1 VNLRSRLFL
10 GISGLVAVA
19 LLGLVL
25 GLYGVLHLTQTQND
39 AMTKDLG
46 IIEASQGLGHE
57 LNKQLALL
65 IAEKFDRR
73 ALETSDEA
81 FQRWLVVAAANA
93 TYQSD
98 RDAVESIQR
107 DYITFKEMLDQ
118 SSALRSELL
127 QNNEFSAS
135 ILAMRDRISLVQAS
149 YIDHAQR
156 MATSTQERATLIA
169 TLLGLVIVAMVLIGL
184 ITANSITQRVGR
196 PIEALARAADRIGR
210 GDFRVMLP
218 TSPIA
223 ELGVLSRRFG
233 LMADSLQEFKNS
245 DLAALHAESKR
256 LQAVLDSMDGG
267 LLIFNCNAEIEHIN
281 PVARRQLGCDE
292 SDLGRRLGE
301 VLDYPELDI
310 QLERVA
316 KEGHTCEEGEQDL
329 QVVAGGET
337 RVLSYNL
344 SSVSNDESQVICA
357 VMVLRDV
364 TTQRAFERV
373 RSEFVLRA
381 SHELRTP
388 VAGMHMAF
396 ALLRERLKLPAES
409 REAELA
415 QTVDEEMRRLV
426 CLIND
431 LLNFSRYQSG
441 LQKIEPSVCDIELL
455 LMQSHQRFAGQAQD
469 QEVDLQV
476 EIKGKLPDLELDQ
489 LKMSRVL
496 DNLIG
501 NALRHTSPRG
511 HIKLKAGRKGDRLMM
526 YVEDDGE
533 GISRTQQSR
542 VFEPFAQVSNKRGGV
557 GLGLA
562 LCKEIVQ
569 LHGGII
575 GMDSTPGKGT
585 RVSISLPI

>member
-65 IAEKFDRR
+65 IAGKFDRSTLK
-73 ALETSDEA
+73 ASDEA
-81 FQRWLVVAAANA
+81 FQRWLVAATANA

-98 RDAVESIQR
+98 RDAVESIRR
-107 DYITFKEMLDQ
+107 DYTTFKQMLDR

-127 QNNEFSAS
+127 QNNEFSAA

-169 TLLGLVIVAMVLIGL
+169 TLLGLVILAMLLIGL
-184 ITANSITQRVGR
+184 ITANSIAQRVGR

-210 GDFRVMLP
+210 GDFQVMLP

-223 ELGVLSRRFG
+223 ELGVLSSRFG

-245 DLAALHAESKR
+245 DLAALQAERQR

-267 LLIFNCNAEIEHIN
+267 LLIFNCEAELEHIN

-301 VLDYPELDI
+301 VLDYPELDE
-310 QLERVA
+310 QLARVA
-316 KEGHTCEEGEQDL
+316 SGQTHEEGEQDL

-337 RVLSYNL
+337 RVLSYSL

-441 LQKIEPSVCDIELL
+441 LQKIEPSVCDIQSLL
-455 LMQSHQRFAGQAQD
+455 TQSHQRFAGQAQD
-469 QEVDLQV
+469 QEVDLQL
-476 EIKGKLPDLELDQ
+476 EIKGQLPDLELDQ
-489 LKMSRVL
+489 LKISRVL

-501 NALRHTSPRG
+501 NALRHTSPGG
-511 HIKLKAGRKGDRLMM
+511 HIKLKAVRKGGRLMIH
-526 YVEDDGE
+526 VEDNGE

>member
-1 VNLRSRLFL
+1 MNLRSRLFL

-65 IAEKFDRR
+65 IAGKFDRSTLK
-73 ALETSDEA
+73 ASDEA

-98 RDAVESIQR
+98 RDAVESIRR
-107 DYITFKEMLDQ
+107 DYTTFKQMLDR

-127 QNNEFSAS
+127 QNNEFSAA

-169 TLLGLVIVAMVLIGL
+169 TLLGLVILAMLLIGL
-184 ITANSITQRVGR
+184 ITANSIAQRVGR

-210 GDFRVMLP
+210 GDFQVMLP

-223 ELGVLSRRFG
+223 ELGVLSSRFG

-245 DLAALHAESKR
+245 DLAALQAERQR

-267 LLIFNCNAEIEHIN
+267 LLIFNCEAELEHIN

-301 VLDYPELDI
+301 VLDYPELDE
-310 QLERVA
+310 QLARVA
-316 KEGHTCEEGEQDL
+316 SGQTHEEGEQDL

-337 RVLSYNL
+337 RVLSYSL

-441 LQKIEPSVCDIELL
+441 LQKIEPSVCDIQSLL
-455 LMQSHQRFAGQAQD
+455 TQSHQRFAGQAQD
-469 QEVDLQV
+469 QEVDLQL
-476 EIKGKLPDLELDQ
+476 EIKGQLPDLELDQ
-489 LKMSRVL
+489 LKISRVL

-501 NALRHTSPRG
+501 NALRHTSPGG
-511 HIKLKAGRKGDRLMM
+511 HIKLKAVRKGGRLMIH
-526 YVEDDGE
+526 VEDNGE

>member
-1 VNLRSRLFL
+1 MNLRSRLFL

-65 IAEKFDRR
+65 IAGKFDRSTLK
-73 ALETSDEA
+73 ASDEA
-81 FQRWLVVAAANA
+81 FQRWLVAATANA

-98 RDAVESIQR
+98 RDAVESIRR
-107 DYITFKEMLDQ
+107 DYTTFKQMLDR

-127 QNNEFSAS
+127 QNNEFSAA

-169 TLLGLVIVAMVLIGL
+169 TLLGLVILAMLLIGL
-184 ITANSITQRVGR
+184 ITANSIAQRVGR

-210 GDFRVMLP
+210 GDFQVMLP

-223 ELGVLSRRFG
+223 ELGVLSSRFG

-245 DLAALHAESKR
+245 DLAALQAERQR

-267 LLIFNCNAEIEHIN
+267 LLIFNCEAELEHIN

-301 VLDYPELDI
+301 VLDYPELDE
-310 QLERVA
+310 QLARVA
-316 KEGHTCEEGEQDL
+316 SGQTHEEGEQDL

-337 RVLSYNL
+337 RVLSYSL

-441 LQKIEPSVCDIELL
+441 LQKIEPSVCDIQSLL
-455 LMQSHQRFAGQAQD
+455 TQSHQRFAGQAQD
-469 QEVDLQV
+469 QEVDLQL
-476 EIKGKLPDLELDQ
+476 EIKGQLPDLELDQ
-489 LKMSRVL
+489 LKISRVL

-501 NALRHTSPRG
+501 NALRHTSPGG
-511 HIKLKAGRKGDRLMM
+511 HIKLKAVRKGGRLMIH
-526 YVEDDGE
+526 VEDNGE